1 MVSKKSKFP
10 VVLLSLSSVE
20 QSACMPHLECIFQSK
35 RICLATLC
43 ALLREKSLSWKMCSR
58 MR

>member
-1 MVSKKSKFP
+1 MVSKKSIFP

-20 QSACMPHLECIFQSK
+20 QSACMPHLECIIQST
-35 RICLATLC
+35 RIYLSTLC

>member
-20 QSACMPHLECIFQSK
+20 QSACFYALVCIFQSK
-35 RICLATLC
+35 RIYLSTLC

>member
-20 QSACMPHLECIFQSK
+20 QNACFYALAYIFQSS
-35 RICLATLC
+35 RIYLSTLC